1 MICSEKLR
9 QLQSNSCKFRLNST
23 KSKTVEQIHTNSDT
37 QNRTWSKFIQW
48 ITSDF
53 PFPLFPFSCIP
64 LYCGGPWKPGG
75 SPMSLLPEEVTS
87 FLGVTNA
94 AAFAGVG
101 LPEKPG
107 SGPWKPG
114 ASPTSLL
121 PEEDTSSLNR
131 IYDRF
136 MGGTAAAFPAPDV
149 PAPAFLPAAAILAVA
164 AIPAP
169 AAVPAAAFFPALEYT
184 APGFFP
190 GIQRLSSRSCRATK
204 ARRLRGDIATG
215 YEEGDDE

>member
-1 MICSEKLR
+1 MICSEKFR

-53 PFPLFPFSCIP
+53 PFPLFLFSCIP

-75 SPMSLLPEEVTS
+75 GPTSLLPEEVTS

-94 AAFAGVG
+94 AAFPTPNMPAPAFSFPLFIMLAGMG

-107 SGPWKPG
+107 GGPM
-114 ASPTSLL
+114 SLL
-121 PEEDTSSLNR
+121 LEEVTSS
-131 IYDRF
+131 
-136 MGGTAAAFPAPDV
+136 
-149 PAPAFLPAAAILAVA
+149 
-164 AIPAP
+164 
-169 AAVPAAAFFPALEYT
+169 
-184 APGFFP
+184 
-190 GIQRLSSRSCRATK
+190 
-204 ARRLRGDIATG
+204 
-215 YEEGDDE
+215 